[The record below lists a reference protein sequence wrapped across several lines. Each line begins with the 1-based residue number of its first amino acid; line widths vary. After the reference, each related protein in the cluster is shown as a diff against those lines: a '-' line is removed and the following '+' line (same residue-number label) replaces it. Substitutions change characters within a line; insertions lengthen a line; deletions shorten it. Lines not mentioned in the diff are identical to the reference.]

1 MIALHCVR
9 QLAVLTCLL
18 SLIGCSNGRGSLEN
32 AQEAPAPGG
41 FTVGGS
47 VGGLTGSG
55 LVLQNNGGSDLAVSA
70 NGSYAFAAA
79 VADGTSYNVTVL
91 SQPSNP
97 SQICT
102 IANGSGRIAGGNVT
116 NIGVTCATGTFAIG
130 GTMTGLS
137 GSGLVLQNNGGDD
150 LAVAA
155 DGSFSFAAALATGA
169 SYAITVRTQ
178 PGNPSQTCTIANA
191 TGTVGNANV
200 SNVAVTCVTGGF
212 SIGGAVSALVGSG
225 LVLQN
230 NSGDDLA
237 IAASGNFAFAGQVA
251 SGAPYNV
258 TVRSQPTS
266 PSQTCSVANPAGTVD
281 GANVS
286 NIAIACATNVF
297 TIGGTTTGLAGSGLV
312 LQLNDGNDR
321 AITTNGSF
329 AFPNAVPSGTPYV
342 VSVRTPPSNPSQI
355 CAVANA
361 TGVVPGGNVTNV
373 AVSCTTSV
381 FTIGGTVAGLRGAGL
396 VLQLNGGDDLAIASN
411 GSFTFAT
418 EQASGTPYQVTVS
431 TQPVGPTQ
439 TCTVADGSATLGGGN
454 VRNVRVSCAT
464 DTFAIG
470 GAVSG
475 LLGAGLVLQN
485 NGGDDVSVDSSG
497 GFTFPTEVA
506 SGAAYDVTVRTQP
519 SNPTQACTVT
529 NAAGTVGGADITN
542 AAVSCTTSEFTIGGT
557 ASGLAGSGLVL
568 RNNGADDLQVN
579 ADGSFTFATS
589 LQSGSTYNITIALQP
604 TNPTQTCT
612 LSNASGTVGS
622 ANVTNVAVS
631 CVTQEFTVGGTVS
644 GLAPSLFGL
653 VLQNNGSDN
662 LAIAA
667 NGNFTF
673 PASLPS
679 GTPYNVAVASQPAAP
694 VQACSVTNGSGTVGS
709 VDVVDVAVTCV
720 TVGF

>member
-9 QLAVLTCLL
+9 QLGVLTCLL

-32 AQEAPAPGG
+32 AEATPGSGG
-41 FTVGGS
+41 FSVGGS
-47 VGGLTGSG
+47 VNGLTGAG
-55 LVLQNNGGSDLAVSA
+55 LVLQNNGGNDLTVAA
-70 NGSYAFAAA
+70 NGAYVFAASL
-79 VADGTSYNVTVL
+79 ADGTSYNVTVL

-97 SQICT
+97 AQICT
-102 IANGSGRIAGGNVT
+102 VANGSGSIAGGNVT
-116 NIGVTCATGTFAIG
+116 NIGVTCATGTFAVA
-130 GTMTGLS
+130 GTVTGLL

-155 DGSFSFAAALATGA
+155 DGSFSFAAPLATGA
-169 SYAITVRTQ
+169 GYTVTVRTQ
-178 PGNPSQTCTIANA
+178 PSTPSQTCTIANS
-191 TGTVGNANV
+191 TGTVGSADVTNI
-200 SNVAVTCVTGGF
+200 AVTCVTGGF
-212 SIGGAVSALVGSG
+212 SISGAVSGLVGSG

-230 NSGDDLA
+230 NGGDDLA
-237 IAASGNFAFAGQVA
+237 IVASGNFVFAGQVA
-251 SGAPYNV
+251 SGASYNV

-266 PSQTCSVANPAGTVD
+266 PSQTCSVANPAGTL
-281 GANVS
+281 GGEGVS
-286 NIAIACATNVF
+286 NITVACATNVF
-297 TIGGTTTGLAGSGLV
+297 TVGGTATGLAGAGLV

-342 VSVRTPPSNPSQI
+342 VSVKTQPSNPSQT

-373 AVSCTTSV
+373 TVSYTTSV
-381 FTIGGTVAGLRGAGL
+381 FTIGGTVTGLRGAGL
-396 VLQLNGGDDLAIASN
+396 VLQLNGGADLAIASN
-411 GSFTFAT
+411 GSFTFET
-418 EQASGTPYQVTVS
+418 QQASGTPYQVTVS
-431 TQPVGPTQ
+431 AQPVGPTQ
-439 TCTVADGSATLGGGN
+439 TCTVADGSATVGGGN

-470 GAVSG
+470 GTVSG

-485 NGGDDVSVDSSG
+485 NGSDDVGVDSSG
-497 GFTFPTEVA
+497 GFTFPREVA
-506 SGAAYDVTVRTQP
+506 SGAAYNVTVRTQP

-529 NAAGTVGGADITN
+529 NGAGTVGGADITN

-568 RNNGADDLQVN
+568 RNNGTDDLQVN
-579 ADGSFTFATS
+579 ADGGFTFATS
-589 LQSGSTYNITIALQP
+589 LQSSAAYNITIAAQP
-604 TNPTQTCT
+604 ASPTQTCT
-612 LSNASGTVGS
+612 LSNASGTVGG

-631 CVTQEFTVGGTVS
+631 CITEEFTVGGTVS
-644 GLAPSLFGL
+644 GLLGFGL

-667 NGNFTF
+667 DGTFTF

-679 GTPYNVAVASQPAAP
+679 GTPYNVAVASQPFLP
-694 VQACSVTNGSGTVGS
+694 VQACNVTNGAGTVGS
-709 VDVVDVAVTCV
+709 ANVADVVVTCV
-720 TVGF
+720 TIGL